1 MVKYMD
7 YPPKKKL
14 TKKEKARLEAEQAE
28 LLRIEMEREKL
39 KKVEEARHKRKVERE
54 QAKRRLQLEIQENR
68 ERRTQLKESIAFFE
82 QIQQTIDAIRSVDN
96 EQNDWEKYMRC
107 NGLPN
112 TNCPGDLRKYIHQW
126 QSDIEKRKREAR
138 NWLLRTDER
147 SLLTQDIGAADLT
160 KATLRKQQGN
170 AGDIYAA
177 RTKEVLG
184 ILKEL
189 DDSLKDKK
197 KPSYIYNDLEKLKTE
212 IRVFLKDYLDD
223 FTYKIMSHIERDME
237 LDRLA
242 VSKHVYTSEVF
253 KNFLWTFSKDAQISL
268 NSKSRIGDQNQH
280 NEIDFP
286 IMEMQLS
293 LPPSVSLY
301 DSALRGLWLNYDHL
315 SDYCPSFTLKK
326 PRPDNINIL
335 TQTKREWRKRKEIL
349 QEMLAEFDKEVPLS
363 ELEQYEVEKNI
374 LEKEK
379 RKDVDKLYLE
389 YEDEINKLR
398 RRAIGPEA
406 YNLLDTDV
414 NLRKYRIIG
423 GVYCLDYLETP
434 RQDKQLNARSFIRI
448 IVTPNKLSHK
458 IYYQTYKP
466 PPAPQPGVRRL
477 PEEIETEM
485 RMIEKALDKLA
496 LVTVQLPE
504 SVIWFEPPI
513 VCRWETRLETL
524 ESDLTE
530 GIKKA
535 TSHTSSGS
543 QDGCTPLSSTTTNP
557 SPLKSLSPR
566 LPTSK
571 LHKRSS
577 QKSSRLPTKEV
588 RDFDLHNIPENID
601 MLSLLHDF
609 VIPRLPSGF
618 TIRLDKRVKGQEHK
632 QKYIF
637 KRKKLKKAKLP
648 PRLLFLA
655 RLDET
660 NNATFLPSVDNKTMV
675 DDITV
680 SQQQL
685 HITRIT
691 KNFLDLDEPRE
702 FFVQP
707 HIRKVLKIQ
716 QQTLS
721 LSLPTTSQRQL
732 LPEVSTRKARDQA
745 NKLLSNTMD
754 LRKEPLNK
762 LTKFNNGGLQ
772 CDDSITGLMGNG
784 NKGHEQN
791 DSRHSVLPRQ
801 DAGLAKE
808 YMFSQLI
815 EDLDRLCELQMPLQG
830 ELLQEISANLME
842 NNFRCLHDANEVEE
856 KIENN
861 EYADSSSTDD
871 DEDDYD
877 GEEWYYN
884 ALVDNEAKAEEENF
898 TQRSL
903 EGVAEGSGPASVYD
917 YLSKHSQS
925 DSDST
930 SATIDGKKFK
940 LTSPATFTHGKWSI
954 RDVHDTKFNEDKL
967 SIQFRTGRLGTF
979 GFALNRYSNMPYQ
992 TWELKPDFKNVNN
1005 FQGGSTESISEMVG
1019 KTLPLDVIKQILI
1032 QSGVDIFPEEDTF
1045 CYTEGSCEKNYIM
1058 EMHLYACMS
1067 TLALSHNFS
1076 WSRWN
1081 LLAGSR
1087 TAVLL
1092 MRELIEGKKMPN
1104 HSTLLVTPL
1113 KTAIIDCTEVSAS
1126 FNSLGIPGMEYY
1138 ADLYQLAKVHA
1149 HPSSWEKQHRMN
1161 PVLRDNVTTL
1171 LMAIRPLS
1179 FC

>member
-1 MVKYMD
+1 
-7 YPPKKKL
+7 
-14 TKKEKARLEAEQAE
+14 
-28 LLRIEMEREKL
+28 
-39 KKVEEARHKRKVERE
+39 
-54 QAKRRLQLEIQENR
+54 
-68 ERRTQLKESIAFFE
+68 
-82 QIQQTIDAIRSVDN
+82 
-96 EQNDWEKYMRC
+96 
-107 NGLPN
+107 
-112 TNCPGDLRKYIHQW
+112 
-126 QSDIEKRKREAR
+126 
-138 NWLLRTDER
+138 
-147 SLLTQDIGAADLT
+147 
-160 KATLRKQQGN
+160 
-170 AGDIYAA
+170 
-177 RTKEVLG
+177 
-184 ILKEL
+184 
-189 DDSLKDKK
+189 
-197 KPSYIYNDLEKLKTE
+197 
-212 IRVFLKDYLDD
+212 
-223 FTYKIMSHIERDME
+223 

-293 LPPSVSLY
+293 LPPTVSLY

-861 EYADSSSTDD
+861 ENVLEYADSSSTDD

>member
-1 MVKYMD
+1 MVQ
-7 YPPKKKL
+7 PPKKKL

-54 QAKRRLQLEIQENR
+54 QAKRRLQLEIQENKD
-68 ERRTQLKESIAFFE
+68 RRTQLKESIAFFE
-82 QIQQTIDAIRSVDN
+82 QIQQTIDAIKSVDD

-147 SLLTQDIGAADLT
+147 SLLTQDISAADLT

-189 DDSLKDKK
+189 NDSLKDKK

-268 NSKSRIGDQNQH
+268 NSKPRIGDQNQH

-301 DSALRGLWLNYDHL
+301 DSALRGVFQAFDNNIH
-315 SDYCPSFTLKK
+315 
-326 PRPDNINIL
+326 PDIL
-335 TQTKREWRKRKEIL
+335 TQTKKEWRKRKEIL

-458 IYYQTYKP
+458 TYYQTYKP

-566 LPTSK
+566 LPISK
-571 LHKRSS
+571 LQKRSS

-588 RDFDLHNIPENID
+588 RDFDLHNIPENVD

-609 VIPRLPSGF
+609 VIPRLPPGF
-618 TIRLDKRVKGQEHK
+618 TIRLDQRVKGQEYK
-632 QKYIF
+632 QKHIF

-660 NNATFLPSVDNKTMV
+660 NNATFSPSVDNKTMV

-716 QQTLS
+716 QQTLP

-732 LPEVSTRKARDQA
+732 LPEVSTRKARDQT

-762 LTKFNNGGLQ
+762 LSKFNNGGLQ
-772 CDDSITGLMGNG
+772 CDDSITGLVGNG
-784 NKGHEQN
+784 DKGHEEN
-791 DSRHSVLPRQ
+791 DSRHSASPRQ
-801 DAGLAKE
+801 DAGLANE

-815 EDLDRLCELQMPLQG
+815 EVKRKY
-830 ELLQEISANLME
+830 NL
-842 NNFRCLHDANEVEE
+842 NTR
-856 KIENN
+856 
-861 EYADSSSTDD
+861 
-871 DEDDYD
+871 
-877 GEEWYYN
+877 
-884 ALVDNEAKAEEENF
+884 
-898 TQRSL
+898 
-903 EGVAEGSGPASVYD
+903 
-917 YLSKHSQS
+917 
-925 DSDST
+925 
-930 SATIDGKKFK
+930 
-940 LTSPATFTHGKWSI
+940 
-954 RDVHDTKFNEDKL
+954 
-967 SIQFRTGRLGTF
+967 
-979 GFALNRYSNMPYQ
+979 
-992 TWELKPDFKNVNN
+992 
-1005 FQGGSTESISEMVG
+1005 
-1019 KTLPLDVIKQILI
+1019 
-1032 QSGVDIFPEEDTF
+1032 
-1045 CYTEGSCEKNYIM
+1045 
-1058 EMHLYACMS
+1058 
-1067 TLALSHNFS
+1067 
-1076 WSRWN
+1076 
-1081 LLAGSR
+1081 
-1087 TAVLL
+1087 AV
-1092 MRELIEGKKMPN
+1092 R
-1104 HSTLLVTPL
+1104 
-1113 KTAIIDCTEVSAS
+1113 
-1126 FNSLGIPGMEYY
+1126 
-1138 ADLYQLAKVHA
+1138 
-1149 HPSSWEKQHRMN
+1149 
-1161 PVLRDNVTTL
+1161 
-1171 LMAIRPLS
+1171 
-1179 FC
+1179 